1 MFACYVFLFYYI
13 FFFFLRGNRFQTAFN
28 FQSHRNLEIFSISRE
43 GGSKTS
49 SKSTVIIFF

>member
-1 MFACYVFLFYYI
+1 MFFIIKKVVVVY